1 MAAIRADEDF
11 DPAARTADAVA
22 DDASPTDDLGDA
34 ASSPLLTSV
43 IFARKPWFGQ
53 SVALRGNHARTVIN
67 ICLFVIAYL
76 YAHVSMH
83 IVPQGKLHAFIY
95 INRESACP
103 SRIFLVAACAAD

>member
-1 MAAIRADEDF
+1 MLLAVIRADENF
-11 DPAARTADAVA
+11 DTAARTADAVA

-34 ASSPLLTSV
+34 ASSPLLTSP
-43 IFARKPWFGQ
+43 RKPWFGQ
-53 SVALRGNHARTVIN
+53 SVALRGNHTRTVIN

-83 IVPQGKLHAFIY
+83 IVPQGKLHVFTY